1 MLSCRFPSV
10 ICFCLFLVA
19 SFTFYLANTFPELG
33 SAKGTDDNVISFVS
47 LDNSEIPFSGSGYED
62 PTGTL
67 TVSNVTSEGFDLAW
81 ESNKHIGYD
90 SYTVELKDFSGK
102 WKEEVHLHGEVN
114 DTKIRGLKASTEYQV
129 RLYGISNNQ
138 RSSLLEAVAVT
149 GINFIL
155 GFKSSLSTITTFFCE
170 THRFKNGMTQILH
183 DIQYATA
190 PICHMVEHK
199 DVHDDASEY
208 GCVFGLGDAT
218 KNIFCIS

>member
-47 LDNSEIPFSGSGYED
+47 LDNSEIPFSGSEYED

-67 TVSNVTSEGFDLAW
+67 ALSNVTSEGFDLAW
-81 ESNKHIGYD
+81 ESNKYAGYD

-149 GINFIL
+149 GIHFLL
-155 GFKSSLSTITTFFCE
+155 GFKSSVSAITTLRNVKGFFLW
-170 THRFKNGMTQILH
+170 N
-183 DIQYATA
+183 
-190 PICHMVEHK
+190 
-199 DVHDDASEY
+199 S
-208 GCVFGLGDAT
+208 
-218 KNIFCIS
+218 

>member
-170 THRFKNGMTQILH
+170 TRSFKNGMTQILH

-190 PICHMVEHK
+190 PICHGR
-199 DVHDDASEY
+199 AQRR
-208 GCVFGLGDAT
+208 A
-218 KNIFCIS
+218 